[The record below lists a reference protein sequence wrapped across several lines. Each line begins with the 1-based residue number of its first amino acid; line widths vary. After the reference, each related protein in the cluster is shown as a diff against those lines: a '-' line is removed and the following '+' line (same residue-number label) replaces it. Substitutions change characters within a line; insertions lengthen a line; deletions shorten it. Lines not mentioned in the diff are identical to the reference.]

1 MIQQQETHACA
12 FYFCRQFAPRI
23 RHQSEVTERD
33 WENAVQGLDIRLD
46 RYVHK
51 VCTSY
56 NLSMV
61 LLLLC
66 KTGK

>member
-1 MIQQQETHACA
+1 MIQQKETHACA

-46 RYVHK
+46 RYVH
-51 VCTSY
+51 
-56 NLSMV
+56 NGSMYKLQFV
-61 LLLLC
+61 DGSSFAL
-66 KTGK
+66 